1 VPLSSVFNDF
11 EWEHDFPVIGRRV
24 MLLNARKLQAG
35 HHGELL
41 VLAMEDVTE
50 RRRSEADLKAI
61 ETYAQNIVDT
71 VRELHSRKGARRVA
85 KRSCLSA
92 GAC

>member
-1 VPLSSVFNDF
+1 
-11 EWEHDFPVIGRRV
+11 

-50 RRRSEADLKAI
+50 RRRSEEELA
-61 ETYAQNIVDT
+61 
-71 VRELHSRKGARRVA
+71 RERKPPKTPTKPR
-85 KRSCLSA
+85 A
-92 GAC
+92 G